1 MDEQTNVPTSE
12 EVDEALMKQT
22 DVEELQILG
31 TPEERMIAGKII
43 PIIVRKANATAEAA
57 HAKRLQATVEE
68 LKAQNAKA
76 IETQLKAIRDA
87 NKPPTPEELEK
98 LLSQE
103 YATFQIEVVQRK
115 GQKRQFTIR
124 ELPQATEIKFMRV
137 IQTTLVPRLKELAS
151 VEWTNTSSVAEK
163 MQRIIDIIPEAMDM
177 LAECCAIALD
187 PFNEEGI
194 NKEWVQLNLS
204 SFRIMSVIEAQVTAG
219 KFRDFFAALSRA
231 IPGQM
236 TV

>member
-1 MDEQTNVPTSE
+1 MDERTNAPTSE
-12 EVDEALMKQT
+12 EVNEALMNQE
-22 DVEELQILG
+22 DVEELQILK
-31 TPEERMIAGKII
+31 TPEERRIASILI
-43 PIIVRKANATAEAA
+43 PIILRKANMTAEVAY
-57 HAKRLQATVEE
+57 AKQLQVTVED

-76 IETQLKAIRDA
+76 IENQLKVIRDA

-103 YATFQIEVVQRK
+103 YATFTIEVIQRK
-115 GQKRQFTIR
+115 GQKKQFTIR
-124 ELPQATEIKFMRV
+124 ELPQATEMKFMRV
-137 IQTTLVPRLKELAS
+137 IQNTLVPRLKELAS

-187 PFNEEGI
+187 PYSEEGI
-194 NKEWVQLNLS
+194 TKEWVQLNLS
-204 SFRIMSVIEAQVTAG
+204 SFRIMSIIEAQVTAG

-231 IPGQM
+231 IPGQT